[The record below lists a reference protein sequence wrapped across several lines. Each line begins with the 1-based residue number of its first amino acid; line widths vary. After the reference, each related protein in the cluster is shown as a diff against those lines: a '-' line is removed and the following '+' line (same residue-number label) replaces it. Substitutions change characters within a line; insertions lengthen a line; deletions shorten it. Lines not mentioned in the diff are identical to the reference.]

1 MKNTV
6 HLSKKYKILFISVLF
21 LLFLSSYFYGY
32 LLLKQK
38 EIFTLGYVYK
48 LDGTPWGPPATLRK
62 IEVTCTLDNQLQSTL
77 LTILWSI
84 PKYIEECYWQREIR
98 ARNGSPFFINKN
110 GIIEEGVLH

>member
-21 LLFLSSYFYGY
+21 LLLLSSYFYGY

-48 LDGTPWGPPATLRK
+48 LNGTPWGPPATLRK
-62 IEVTCTLDNQLQSTL
+62 IEVTCTLDNQLQST
-77 LTILWSI
+77 
-84 PKYIEECYWQREIR
+84 YWQREIR